1 MPAEHSPKTL
11 NKGYLIE
18 KEDKS
23 SGNKSLGC
31 MSGYN
36 CFWLVEKDPGISH
49 VQLNKMSWFLPV
61 NFSETCFWGLCVER

>member
-23 SGNKSLGC
+23 GGNRSPGSV
-31 MSGYN
+31 SGYN
-36 CFWLVEKDPGISH
+36 CFWLVEKDPGILH
-49 VQLNKMSWFLPV
+49 VQRNKMSWFLPEDCT
-61 NFSETCFWGLCVER
+61 ETCFRGLCVGR